1 MKRDRVVAGWTRLSQ
16 TEVKVAIMAAA
27 KTEPDLCKRL
37 RLAIKTAA
45 ARRGVR
51 RDLRD
56 QFLAWISEAEVVLAV
71 VAEAQSPAKAE
82 SPQAA

>member
-1 MKRDRVVAGWTRLSQ
+1 MKRDRVIAGWTRIA
-16 TEVKVAIMAAA
+16 EPEFKAAIMEASGR
-27 KTEPDLCKRL
+27 EPDLCQRL

-51 RDLRD
+51 REVVEQYLK
-56 QFLAWISEAEVVLAV
+56 WISEIEAALATVAEV
-71 VAEAQSPAKAE
+71 QSPAQTK

>member
-1 MKRDRVVAGWTRLSQ
+1 MRRDRVIAGWTRIA
-16 TEVKVAIMAAA
+16 EPEFKKAIMENA
-27 KTEPDLCKRL
+27 KTEPDLCQRL

-56 QFLAWISEAEVVLAV
+56 QYLRWIAEVEAALAA
-71 VAEAQSPAKAE
+71 VAEAQSPAQPE